1 MDIRINPFHELYVTE
16 TIGPDRFVKLF
27 SPFLVEQTLALFQPG
42 NVILKG
48 VQGSGK
54 SMLLGLLKP
63 EIRIAYAKANEDF
76 PIKGEFSKFIGA
88 GINLTMC
95 GILDFGQR
103 PIITEK
109 TDEKEHLPIYF
120 GDFFNYWIVADIIN
134 SIEKLS
140 NELDGKIARELGII
154 TDKTRFNEA
163 AIALAADDCWFGYFE
178 GIKDIPSLKQRLFE
192 RITSYRAFLNYNKEE
207 IPSDIRQTK
216 TSVGIPISITAQKFR
231 EHGIVPKDVN
241 FYIRI
246 DQFEQLGRLEG
257 LSSNLGPLYKQV
269 INKAIGTRDSRVSYR
284 IGSRRYGWRDEL
296 RIYSTDSSL
305 EESRDYKIIDLDEL
319 LRRQESSRGIF
330 PAFADDVFS
339 RRLMDFFPH
348 EKFPIKIKNVF
359 GSGLTPS
366 NLAKKYAGTSPRRII
381 QIESSWPKPW
391 VDFLNNLADNDPFC
405 ARLAEAWPRQLGKE
419 KKEVIFKITQDRPF
433 PWEKQYWKK
442 ERTYQALMQI
452 AGRCGER
459 MLWSGVD
466 DIISLSGG
474 NILAFISICQH
485 IWDAWLRDMRG
496 IEIQNYKMPEINP
509 VTQAVGIYEAS
520 AHWYEKI
527 AIEAGGNERKRFFEY
542 IGTMFH
548 KRMYEDSAMSNPGH
562 NGFSLKESE
571 LSSDNEVRR
580 FLDDAVDFGDLH
592 DAPHTTKTKDKAKRK
607 KWYLN
612 PILSPYFRIPVIH
625 TKEPMYVNVQDV
637 RKWISDANA
646 TTEGLPVKSNTQS
659 KKPSNEKQLILFPI
673 KKNKD

>member
-27 SPFLVEQTLALFQPG
+27 SPSLVEQTLALFQPG

-63 EIRIAYAKANEDF
+63 ETRIAYAKTGEDF
-76 PIKGEFSKFIGA
+76 PIKGAFSKFIGV

-103 PIITEK
+103 PIISEK

-120 GDFFNYWIVADIIN
+120 GDFFNYWVVADIIN

-140 NELDGKIARELGII
+140 NELDGKIARELKIS
-154 TDKTRFNEA
+154 TDKTRFNAA

-178 GIKDIPSLKQRLFE
+178 GVRDIPSLKQRLFE

-207 IPSDIRQTK
+207 IPSDIRQSK

-231 EHGIVPKDVN
+231 EHGIVPKNVN

-246 DQFEQLGRLEG
+246 DQFEQLCRIED

-269 INKAIGTRDSRVSYR
+269 INKAIGRRDSSVSYR
-284 IGSRRYGWRDEL
+284 IGSRRYGWRDDL
-296 RIYSTDSSL
+296 RIYGTDSSL
-305 EESRDYKIIDLDEL
+305 EEARDYKIIDLDEL
-319 LRRQESSRGIF
+319 LRRQEDSRGIF

-339 RRLMDFFPH
+339 RRLMDFLPK
-348 EKFPIKIKNVF
+348 EKNPMKSVF
-359 GSGLTPS
+359 GSGLAPS
-366 NLAKKYAGTSPRRII
+366 DLAKKYAGTSPRRVV
-381 QIESSWPKPW
+381 QIENSWPKPW
-391 VDFLNNLADNDPFC
+391 VDFLYNLTDNDPFC

-419 KKEVIFKITQDRPF
+419 KKGVIFTIPQNRPF

-459 MLWSGVD
+459 MIWSGVD

-474 NILAFISICQH
+474 NILVFISICQH

-496 IEIQNYKMPEINP
+496 MEIQYYKMPEISP
-509 VTQAVGIYEAS
+509 VIQAVGIYEAS

-527 AIEAGGNERKRFFEY
+527 AIEAGGSERKRFLEY

-562 NGFSLKESE
+562 NGFSLRERE
-571 LSSDNEVRR
+571 LSSDGKVKR
-580 FLDDAVDFGDLH
+580 FLDDAVDYGDLH

-612 PILSPYFRIPVIH
+612 PILSPFFRIPVTH
-625 TKEPMYVNVQDV
+625 TKEPMYVSIQDV
-637 RKWISDANA
+637 RKWMSAANT
-646 TTEGLPVKSNTQS
+646 TTEDLPAKSSNIQPQ
-659 KKPSNEKQLILFPI
+659 KPTNENQLFLFPT

>member
-88 GINLTMC
+88 G
-95 GILDFGQR
+95 
-103 PIITEK
+103 
-109 TDEKEHLPIYF
+109 
-120 GDFFNYWIVADIIN
+120 
-134 SIEKLS
+134 
-140 NELDGKIARELGII
+140 
-154 TDKTRFNEA
+154 
-163 AIALAADDCWFGYFE
+163 IALAADDCWFGYFE

-257 LSSNLGPLYKQV
+257 LSSNLGPLYEQV
-269 INKAIGTRDSRVSYR
+269 INKAIGRRDSRGSYR

-474 NILAFISICQH
+474 NIFAL
-485 IWDAWLRDMRG
+485 
-496 IEIQNYKMPEINP
+496 
-509 VTQAVGIYEAS
+509 
-520 AHWYEKI
+520 
-527 AIEAGGNERKRFFEY
+527 
-542 IGTMFH
+542 
-548 KRMYEDSAMSNPGH
+548 
-562 NGFSLKESE
+562 
-571 LSSDNEVRR
+571 
-580 FLDDAVDFGDLH
+580 
-592 DAPHTTKTKDKAKRK
+592 
-607 KWYLN
+607 
-612 PILSPYFRIPVIH
+612 FRIC
-625 TKEPMYVNVQDV
+625 
-637 RKWISDANA
+637 
-646 TTEGLPVKSNTQS
+646 LP
-659 KKPSNEKQLILFPI
+659 I
-673 KKNKD
+673 